1 MSGIFR
7 LSILL
12 LAALSSVDAAP
23 AFAVGSDSAAPLSAD
38 SDLSSPSSAA
48 SAASASPTVAFAS
61 DNSNPLLWTADSD
74 IIPEAIR
81 GTLGATVIGP
91 QNVAVDL
98 QNADFLAPPST
109 DAGTVGNAKW
119 PFSMSH
125 NRLQTGGWARQQNN
139 AVMPMATEMAGVNM
153 RLEAG
158 AIRELHWHTT
168 AEWAMVLKGSVQISV
183 VNSDGE
189 NYLATVNTSD
199 LWYFPAGTP
208 HSIQATADSP
218 DGSEF
223 LLVFD
228 SGDFSEDDTFLL
240 TDWLAHVPKDIIAK
254 NFHTAQSAFNNI
266 PGSEL
271 YIFPSTPPADNA
283 VAPISPQGTASLP
296 YAFSFSQQ
304 PATPLAGGSVKIV
317 DSTTFKIS
325 TTIAAAEVTV
335 EPGAMRELHWHP
347 TQDEWS
353 FYIEGTGRMSLFAA
367 SGNARTFDFQGGDV
381 GYVPASFGHFVENTG
396 NTTLRFLEIFK
407 SVARKI
413 PFEDPQ
419 VLTWVRIAYV
429 VVQAVVLGTYYYVSM
444 KIKSKN
450 DQTVLKY
457 VEAASPMTKEPGKLV
472 TTTNRDYDLTE
483 VSKLV
488 RGAYIGL
495 AMMAFLHGYMKYTQP
510 LFIQALMGMKNLYD
524 AKPVAIYVLGKPA
537 EGDLKRPFKSGGG
550 FMGAAGGEPQTD
562 KAAIDEAEKRIG
574 KKEE

>member
-38 SDLSSPSSAA
+38 SDLSLTSSAA

-61 DNSNPLLWTADSD
+61 DNPNPLLWTADSD

-109 DAGTVGNAKW
+109 DAGTVCCDAYGNR
-119 PFSMSH
+119 
-125 NRLQTGGWARQQNN
+125 NGWSQY
-139 AVMPMATEMAGVNM
+139 AV
-153 RLEAG
+153 
-158 AIRELHWHTT
+158 
-168 AEWAMVLKGSVQISV
+168 GSGSY
-183 VNSDGE
+183 S
-189 NYLATVNTSD
+189 NTSD

-223 LLVFD
+223 L
-228 SGDFSEDDTFLL
+228 LL

-381 GYVPASFGHFVENTG
+381 GHFVENTG

-407 SVARKI
+407 S
-413 PFEDPQ
+413 
-419 VLTWVRIAYV
+419 
-429 VVQAVVLGTYYYVSM
+429 
-444 KIKSKN
+444 
-450 DQTVLKY
+450 
-457 VEAASPMTKEPGKLV
+457 
-472 TTTNRDYDLTE
+472 
-483 VSKLV
+483 
-488 RGAYIGL
+488 
-495 AMMAFLHGYMKYTQP
+495 
-510 LFIQALMGMKNLYD
+510 
-524 AKPVAIYVLGKPA
+524 
-537 EGDLKRPFKSGGG
+537 
-550 FMGAAGGEPQTD
+550 GE
-562 KAAIDEAEKRIG
+562 
-574 KKEE
+574 